1 VRVFN
6 AVSSAIFDVLLAP
19 LGHGRPWI
27 DLLLWPIMGG
37 IVALLVYKKV
47 SNQAGIARAKKAI
60 SVHLLEIVL
69 FKDDPRVVLGATAR
83 AMMKNGLYLAYNIVP
98 MLVMIAPMTI
108 ILVQL
113 VANYSNAPL
122 PVGST
127 AVLVAELDPAVPGM
141 TPRDVQLDVPEG
153 VTLDAPPVRTADGTV
168 VWRLRLDQPGDHVL
182 NVRAGAAT
190 EPITLAVGGDP
201 RKVTALR
208 TKGWEALLYP
218 AEAVPTADSPVY
230 SLTVDR
236 RDQDLGLL
244 PGGEGGI
251 LAWFFISSLVAG
263 FALKDRF
270 GVTL

>member
-1 VRVFN
+1 MRVFN
-6 AVSSAIFDVLLAP
+6 AVSSNIFDVLLAP
-19 LGHGRPWI
+19 LGHGRPWF
-27 DLLLWPIMGG
+27 DLLLWPILGG

-69 FKDDPRVVLGATAR
+69 FKDDLGVVLGATAR
-83 AMMKNGLYLAYNIVP
+83 AMMKNGLYVAYNIVP
-98 MLVMIAPMTI
+98 MLVMIAPMTV

-113 VANYSNAPL
+113 VANYSDAPL

-127 AVLVAELDPAVPGM
+127 MVLVAELDPAVPGVK
-141 TPRDVQLDVPEG
+141 PRDVELDVPEG
-153 VTLDAPPVRTADGTV
+153 ITLDAPPVRTADGTV
-168 VWRLRLDQPGDHVL
+168 AWRLRLDQPGDHVL
-182 NVRAGAAT
+182 SVRAAAVT
-190 EPITLAVGGDP
+190 EPITVSVGGAP
-201 RKVTALR
+201 RKVTTRR

-218 AEAVPTADSPVY
+218 AGPVPTADSPIY

-236 RDQDLGLL
+236 REQDLGVL